1 MKTIEVFYQG
11 TVYALDVPVNREIRT
26 KHGLFLT
33 VDIESDALIFTQQN
47 YNRMLQS
54 LDVDVVLF
62 RTEYKE
68 TLEKL
73 ARDNTP
79 LATYLS
85 LAPEPTK
92 EEFLMKY
99 YDYII

>member
-1 MKTIEVFYQG
+1 M
-11 TVYALDVPVNREIRT
+11 PVNREIRT

-47 YNRMLQS
+47 YNRMLES
-54 LDVDVVLF
+54 RDVDVVLF

-92 EEFLMKY
+92 GQFLIKY
-99 YDYII
+99 YEYIIRK

>member
-1 MKTIEVFYQG
+1 M
-11 TVYALDVPVNREIRT
+11 L
-26 KHGLFLT
+26 
-33 VDIESDALIFTQQN
+33 ES
-47 YNRMLQS
+47 R
-54 LDVDVVLF
+54 DVDVVLF

-92 EEFLMKY
+92 GQFLIKY
-99 YDYII
+99 YEYIIRK

>member
-1 MKTIEVFYQG
+1 M
-11 TVYALDVPVNREIRT
+11 L
-26 KHGLFLT
+26 
-33 VDIESDALIFTQQN
+33 ESK
-47 YNRMLQS
+47 
-54 LDVDVVLF
+54 DVDVVLF

-92 EEFLMKY
+92 EEFLMNFFS
-99 YDYII
+99 IIYSILYTNIFYNYFNN